1 MELDDYLRSV
11 GFNILYL
18 EGHSGQLD
26 LQKYD
31 LARLVNRPGI
41 KNVMEIGFNAG
52 HSADTFLKSNPDI
65 NLVSFDL
72 GYHKYLPY
80 AKKFIDEKYPGR
92 HKLILGNSLETLPKF
107 VASGDKIL
115 FDLIFID
122 GGHDYDVPK
131 SDMAYSLQL
140 CHPETIIIMDD
151 YILDKR
157 NVLDFNHGPNK
168 AWNEKIN
175 DETIIELGCSQYG
188 VRNDRGM
195 VWGKLMPK

>member
-18 EGHSGQLD
+18 EGHCGTLD

-31 LARLVNRPGI
+31 LARLVNQPRI

-52 HSADTFLKSNPDI
+52 HSADNFLKSNPDI
-65 NLVSFDL
+65 KLVSFDI
-72 GYHKYLPY
+72 GHHSYIPY

-107 VASGDKIL
+107 IASEDKIL

-122 GGHDYDVPK
+122 GGHDYEIAK
-131 SDMAYSLQL
+131 SDMVNSLML

-151 YILDKR
+151 YVRDKR
-157 NVLDFNHGPNK
+157 KVLHYNHGPNK
-168 AWNEKIN
+168 AWNEEI
-175 DETIIELGCSQYG
+175 DAETIIELGYSEYG
-188 VRNDRGM
+188 PGNGRGM
-195 VWGKLMPK
+195 AWGKLMPK